1 VLERTRQLRERAGD
15 HKESA
20 VERIPAPLRRLV
32 GWLTGNEFTL
42 TSSSLAFY
50 AMISIPPMTIIA
62 LWVAGGFLDDSLL
75 QDLGSD
81 VDQESPDELPVG
93 DIVRGLVDVATRI
106 GAFSVLAAV
115 WPATAYGAALAKAFS
130 MIAPESERAI
140 RGWKGRLLS
149 LVVVG
154 LLPLV
159 VFAALA
165 ALYLG
170 PQLVDTDGPLFQI
183 ALAAVALLAFGL
195 VVAVI
200 FALFQVRDT
209 SAGDIAVGAAVA
221 TVLQALVTGGYLVYL
236 RFFADFEQTYGASSL
251 ATTVLLGFWLLL
263 SNAVL
268 LASYRLVLRR
278 CRRRQEAAG
287 TRPADDGSDQADP
300 AEDADAESGTEPEA
314 ASRGSR

>member
-15 HKESA
+15 HTQSA
-20 VERIPAPLRRLV
+20 VERIPEPVRRLF

-62 LWVAGGFLDDSLL
+62 LWVAGSFIDDSVL

-81 VDQESPDELPVG
+81 VDQESPDELPLG
-93 DIVRGLVDVATRI
+93 DIVRGLIDVATRI
-106 GAFSVLAAV
+106 GAFSMLAAV

-140 RGWKGRLLS
+140 RGWKGRILS
-149 LVVVG
+149 LAVVG

-165 ALYLG
+165 ALYVG
-170 PQLVDTDGPLFQI
+170 PQIVDTEGPLFQV
-183 ALAAVALLAFGL
+183 ALAAVALLTFGL

-200 FALFQVRDT
+200 FALFEVRET
-209 SAGDIAVGAAVA
+209 SLGDIAVGALTA
-221 TVLQALVTGGYLVYL
+221 TVLQALVTGGYLLYL
-236 RFFADFEQTYGASSL
+236 RVFADFEETYGASSL
-251 ATTVLLGFWLLL
+251 ATAVLLGFWLLL

-268 LASYRLVLRR
+268 LASYRLVLKR

-287 TRPADDGSDQADP
+287 RRPPGDEPGDADPGADD
-300 AEDADAESGTEPEA
+300 DARTRTEPETA
-314 ASRGSR
+314 A

>member
-1 VLERTRQLRERAGD
+1 MLEWTRQLRERAGH
-15 HKESA
+15 HKQSA
-20 VERIPAPLRRLV
+20 VSRIPEPVRRV
-32 GWLTGNEFTL
+32 FGWLTGNEFTL

-62 LWVAGGFLDDSLL
+62 LWVAGAFLDDSVL

-81 VDQESPDELPVG
+81 VDQESPDELPLG
-93 DIVRGLVDVATRI
+93 DIVRGLIDVATRI
-106 GAFSVLAAV
+106 GAFSMLAAV

-149 LVVVG
+149 LAVVA

-165 ALYLG
+165 VLYVV
-170 PQLVDTDGPLFQI
+170 PQLVDIEGPLFQI
-183 ALAAVALLAFGL
+183 ALAAAALLTFGL

-200 FALFQVRDT
+200 FALFEVRET
-209 SAGDIAVGAAVA
+209 SIGDVVVGALMA
-221 TVLQALVTGGYLVYL
+221 TGLQALVTGGYLVYL

-251 ATTVLLGFWLLL
+251 ATAVLLGFWLLL

-268 LASYRLVLRR
+268 LASYRLVLKR

-287 TRPADDGSDQADP
+287 RRPAGDEPGDADP
-300 AEDADAESGTEPEA
+300 AQDDDADARTEPETA
-314 ASRGSR
+314 AGGSR